1 MGIGDS
7 RADTVVLL
15 FSVLAVIVAGTL
27 SMATISNN
35 NMTESRQSGDPIKMA
50 DEAAR
55 AGIDAAKR
63 HVECHGRVEAG
74 SLSPKYHIN
83 GASYSV
89 NWDELNLSDST
100 VSIRAVGIYSQN
112 DKQYSVELDKEIK
125 VNFQSAHRNVA
136 LEKYY
141 SSKN

>member
-1 MGIGDS
+1 
-7 RADTVVLL
+7 
-15 FSVLAVIVAGTL
+15 
-27 SMATISNN
+27 MA
-35 NMTESRQSGDPIKMA
+35 EARQSGDPIKMA

-74 SLSPKYHIN
+74 GLSPKYHIN

-89 NWDELNLSDST
+89 NWDELNSSDST
-100 VSIRAVGIYSQN
+100 VMIRATGIYSQN
-112 DKQYSVELDKEIK
+112 SKEYSVELDKVIK